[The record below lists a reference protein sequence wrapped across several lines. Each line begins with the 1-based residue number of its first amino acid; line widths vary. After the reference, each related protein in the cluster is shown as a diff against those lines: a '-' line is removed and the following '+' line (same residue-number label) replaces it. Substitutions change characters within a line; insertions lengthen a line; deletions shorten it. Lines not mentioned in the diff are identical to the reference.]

1 MILVLDLWLLGGGIA
16 MVVYCVTKAHE
27 DFRERR
33 WLSCALG
40 AFSALSAMAAWAVV
54 ALGLMIAK

>member
-1 MILVLDLWLLGGGIA
+1 